1 VGDIIMGIGL
11 RISGQD
17 HWPLGSNVNFLT

>member
-1 VGDIIMGIGL
+1 MGIGL